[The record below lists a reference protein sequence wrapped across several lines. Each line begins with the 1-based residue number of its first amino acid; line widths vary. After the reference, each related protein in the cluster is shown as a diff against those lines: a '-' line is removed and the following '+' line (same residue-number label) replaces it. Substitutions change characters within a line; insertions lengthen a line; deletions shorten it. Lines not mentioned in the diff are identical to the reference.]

1 VSEPSGE
8 PTPNGDQPLWRRLL
22 AFIIA
27 LSILGIGI
35 WLLVDLWDATPVAA
49 DFTRVGGETRVETA
63 LEASRFWPDPPPGVV
78 SISGASSPDIMLKA
92 AECAMAHDA
101 PLLFTLPDTKQQR
114 EVTATITTWEKDA
127 ANDQVSFTAWDE
139 SDLDKCQKGAKLDP
153 RGLSTLKIPGEL
165 SELPR
170 KDRTQESLNP
180 LIVKGV
186 TPQDSLASMVV
197 FAAAKAPGDPP
208 DIAVG
213 LALAAHLARA
223 NKVSIVVVPRYLEA
237 NPGLEEQLREQ
248 PQVIQDGIVLGEP
261 NIMPEDT
268 RALLRQLLTSGDQQ
282 SFLSGTRDTL
292 GSVAPLVAALLALF
306 GLRKV
311 VDTAPKKDE
320 WKDLRDR
327 LGKQGSGLQGG
338 VVKPV
343 VQGNQEKVESNVEIT
358 TNAASTGRRRIG
370 RKSNKPQPPLADWL
384 DHLNEEEKKGL
395 VTIRLVSGWEATAR
409 IPERLWNDRTA
420 PIIRLDVTDPA
431 KNGKEQKYAVLVRV
445 EDIESIRV
453 PLPEASP
460 SQIQPSPDEGKTTP
474 IPVGTSQSA
483 ATSTT

>member
-1 VSEPSGE
+1 MSEPSGE
-8 PTPNGDQPLWRRLL
+8 PTPNGDQPVWRRLL
-22 AFIIA
+22 AFILA
-27 LSILGIGI
+27 LSILGVGI
-35 WLLVDLWDATPVAA
+35 WLLVDLWDGTPVAA

-78 SISGASSPDIMLKA
+78 SISGASSPGIMLKA
-92 AECAMAHDA
+92 AECAMDHDD
-101 PLLFTLPDTKQQR
+101 PLLFTLPDSKQQR
-114 EVTATITTWEKDA
+114 EVEATIATWEKDA
-127 ANDQVSFTAWDE
+127 ANDQVSFKAWD
-139 SDLDKCQKGAKLDP
+139 DNNLDKCKEGARLDP

-165 SELPR
+165 SEIPR
-170 KDRTQESLNP
+170 KVRAQESLNP

-186 TPQDSLASMVV
+186 TAQDNLASMVV

-237 NPGLEEQLREQ
+237 NPGLEKQLREQ

-268 RALLRQLLTSGDQQ
+268 RALLRQLLTTTGQQ

-306 GLRKV
+306 GLKKV

-327 LGKQGSGLQGG
+327 LGKQRSDPRS
-338 VVKPV
+338 VAAEPV
-343 VQGNQEKVESNVEIT
+343 NQDNRDQRKSNVET
-358 TNAASTGRRRIG
+358 ATNAPSTGRRWTR
-370 RKSNKPQPPLADWL
+370 RKSNKPQPSLADWL
-384 DHLNEEEKKGL
+384 DHLKEEEKKGL

-409 IPERLWNDRTA
+409 IPEPEWHNSDA
-420 PIIRLDVTDPA
+420 PIIRLDVTDLA
-431 KNGKEQKYAVLVRV
+431 NNGKEQKYAVLVRV

-453 PLPEASP
+453 PLPEASL
-460 SQIQPSPDEGKTTP
+460 SQIQPSPDQGKTSP
-474 IPVGTSQSA
+474 APAGTSQSA
-483 ATSTT
+483 ATSTA